1 MYFMLWSGTW
11 FVLTRSLPQ
20 NLTGK
25 SLGQMKNKKGSCKIC
40 FIREKNTK
48 IYATKWQSPKI
59 LFRWCQ
65 MKTCQF
71 HLKSLFNLILIR
83 PIPWAWLAR
92 AIFCED
98 WSVWR
103 GYAAVVPF
111 KVTSYRSGTHVVH
124 NAYPYPSRAVHRK
137 SCTRCIPPLSWPY
150 GPREAWLA
158 LWCQMFQPL

>member
-1 MYFMLWSGTW
+1 MIYQYEKMISSNQYWYIIYYQPTGRGKGGPWYDSCILPVFGSIPQIYSLANLDGVTMYFMLWSGTW

-71 HLKSLFNLILIR
+71 HLKSLFNLI
-83 PIPWAWLAR
+83 WLDQ
-92 AIFCED
+92 FHEL
-98 WSVWR
+98 
-103 GYAAVVPF
+103 G
-111 KVTSYRSGTHVVH
+111 
-124 NAYPYPSRAVHRK
+124 
-137 SCTRCIPPLSWPY
+137 
-150 GPREAWLA
+150 
-158 LWCQMFQPL
+158 